1 MSAEH
6 ESGGRYRPVPVSGL
20 PLREN
25 GQPWYRTL
33 DDAIDA
39 WAHENDLHGETKLP
53 EIYVYLH
60 SHIGGWSVQ

>member
-1 MSAEH
+1 MSTKH
-6 ESGGRYRPVPVSGL
+6 ESAAGTLPVPIPGL

-25 GQPWYRTL
+25 GKPWYRTL

-39 WAHENDLHGETKLP
+39 WAHENDLHGEQELP
-53 EIYVYLH
+53 QIHVYLH

>member
-1 MSAEH
+1 MSTEQ
-6 ESGGRYRPVPVSGL
+6 ESTAGYRPVPVSDL

-25 GQPWYRTL
+25 GKPWYRTL

-39 WAHENDLHGETKLP
+39 WAHEEKLHGEQP
-53 EIYVYLH
+53 VPQIYVYVH